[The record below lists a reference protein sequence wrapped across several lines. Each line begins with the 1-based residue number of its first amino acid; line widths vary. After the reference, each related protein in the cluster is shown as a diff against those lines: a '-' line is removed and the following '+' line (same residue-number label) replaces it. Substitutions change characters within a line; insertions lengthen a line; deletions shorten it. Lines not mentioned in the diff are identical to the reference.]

1 MVSGQ
6 WNHCDSRI
14 RNAGVMLR
22 AQEQQLQ
29 INKATRLNKAA
40 DRRSEMQHMAS
51 EKARAALVKYEFN
64 QCTVSY

>member
-29 INKATRLNKAA
+29 INEATRLNKAA
-40 DRRSEMQHMAS
+40 DRRSEMQH
-51 EKARAALVKYEFN
+51 KARAAQVKYEFN
-64 QCTVSY
+64 QCAVSY